1 MKKNIFKFSAAILAA
16 SALLTACS
24 SSGDY
29 SSYASAY
36 NKVTAA
42 GGMEANFNLTLKMDG
57 QTTNSTGNFKL
68 DTSGGKNILYYTME
82 VDGAQILQF
91 SDGEYI
97 YTDVDGHKTKYAL
110 NSKPGGPS
118 DSQEGGHKE
127 ESGSFDTGAFLSEF
141 SSFLEAGKIKELGL
155 LSPIEKNAV
164 TNISF
169 ADNTYTLTF
178 SESLVKT
185 YLNVLIAN
193 ESNGSG
199 SNTLQINELKDLTY
213 KATVSGDTITG
224 VQYTG
229 VLAVHVPGSLM
240 ADGNDADYNMDMD
253 IKITFVNP
261 GSAVTIEL
269 PDTEG
274 FQTV

>member
-1 MKKNIFKFSAAILAA
+1 MKKNIFKFTAAILTA

-24 SSGDY
+24 GGGDY
-29 SSYASAY
+29 SGYASAY
-36 NKVTAA
+36 NKVTAN

-57 QTTNSTGNFKL
+57 QTTSSTGNFKL
-68 DTSGGKNILYYTME
+68 DTSGSKQKLYYEMN
-82 VDGAQILQF
+82 VDGAKVIQF
-91 SDGEYI
+91 SDGEYL
-97 YTDVDGHKTKYAL
+97 YTDAGGHKTKYAL
-110 NSKPGGPS
+110 NSKPGAPS
-118 DSQEGGHKE
+118 DSDEASHKDS
-127 ESGSFDTGAFLSEF
+127 SGTFDTGAFLSEF

-169 ADNTYTLTF
+169 SDSTYSLSF

-185 YLNVLIAN
+185 YLNILIAN
-193 ESNGSG
+193 ETKGSG
-199 SNTLQINELKDLTY
+199 DTLQIKELKDLTY
-213 KATVSGDTITG
+213 KATVSNDIISG

-240 ADGNDADYNMDMD
+240 SSGSDADYSMDMD

-261 GSAVTIEL
+261 GSAVSVDL
-269 PDTEG
+269 PSTDG
-274 FQTV
+274 YQSV

>member
-1 MKKNIFKFSAAILAA
+1 MKKNIFKLTAAVLTA
-16 SALLTACS
+16 SAVLTACS
-24 SSGDY
+24 GGGDY
-29 SSYASAY
+29 SGYSAAY
-36 NKVTAA
+36 NKVTAN
-42 GGMEANFNLTLKMDG
+42 GGMEANFDLTLKMDG
-57 QTTNSTGNFKL
+57 QTTKSTGNFKL
-68 DTSGGKNILYYTME
+68 DTSGNKQILYYAME

-91 SDGEYI
+91 SDGEYL

-110 NSKPGGPS
+110 NSKPSAGG
-118 DSQEGGHKE
+118 DSQEGGHKDN
-127 ESGSFDTGAFLSEF
+127 SGTFDTGAFLSEF

-199 SNTLQINELKDLTY
+199 TTLQINELKNLTY
-213 KATVSGDTITG
+213 KATVSNDVITG

-240 ADGNDADYNMDMD
+240 ADGSDADYNMDMD

-261 GSAVTIEL
+261 GSAVSIDL
-269 PDTEG
+269 PSTDG
-274 FQTV
+274 FQAV